1 MGKSSHK
8 SRKRRRSSSSD
19 RIAGLERKMSR
30 LIDILSQSEVR
41 RPRCPSPQVRFGSAI
56 TQTSQG
62 SRIETKEVSVT
73 RSFSDP
79 DLLTPQVESAD
90 PPGEAGEVETL
101 PAQPDV
107 SLENSSPP
115 PIADIAEDDTGS
127 LVRQLFGDRE
137 NEEFSPWED
146 IVIQTWR
153 DLTRRGLATDQRELL
168 LKKYS
173 PPEPMAFLKAPVLN
187 QECRVALKN
196 NAVVKRDDFAGK
208 NQDQAGIALCALGEA
223 ILDFLTPAT
232 RDSLSLEARLA
243 VAKVNDGAK
252 ILADLF
258 HRLSRARRAQITPA
272 LNLTA
277 KTTADAIPSDEL
289 LFGSSFGE
297 QIKKAASMQK
307 TSKDIVRTPLAVNRR
322 VQQPMSQP
330 LRVAPYRSGN
340 ARAPASHTRTATK
353 RSGASTSRRSYRARS
368 QSRSRRH

>member
-153 DLTRRGLATDQRELL
+153 DLTRGGLATDQRELL
-168 LKKYS
+168 VKKYS

-223 ILDFLTPAT
+223 ISDFLRPAT

-297 QIKKAASMQK
+297 QIKKQLPCK
-307 TSKDIVRTPLAVNRR
+307 RR
-322 VQQPMSQP
+322 P
-330 LRVAPYRSGN
+330 RI
-340 ARAPASHTRTATK
+340 
-353 RSGASTSRRSYRARS
+353 
-368 QSRSRRH
+368 